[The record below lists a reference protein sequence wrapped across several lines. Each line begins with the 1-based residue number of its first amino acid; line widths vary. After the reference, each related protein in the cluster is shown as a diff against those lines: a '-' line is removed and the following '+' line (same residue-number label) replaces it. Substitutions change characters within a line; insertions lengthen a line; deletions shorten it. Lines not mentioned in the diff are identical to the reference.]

1 MLFARSSRAL
11 VSTFVV
17 TVSLAAYVSVRA
29 DDTDAKNFLTIATGS
44 VPSPGDS
51 RIQVVSRQFEAIREY
66 CRSTSR
72 GASIGD
78 MVAKSHSLL
87 TAQQSLL
94 MLLGDFVRVAR
105 VQCSRI
111 DDSTLLSLYVLERNA
126 GASHTS
132 TIERLSRNPTALIAK
147 WSSR

>member
-1 MLFARSSRAL
+1 MLRCRSSRAIGPAL
-11 VSTFVV
+11 VFSAALV
-17 TVSLAAYVSVRA
+17 THMSVRA
-29 DDTDAKNFLTIATGS
+29 DDTDAKNFITIATSS
-44 VPSPGDS
+44 VPSPSDS
-51 RIQVVSRQFEAIREY
+51 RIEVVNRQFEVIREY

-78 MVAKSHSLL
+78 KVAKSHSLL
-87 TAQQSLL
+87 TVQQSLL
-94 MLLGDFVRVAR
+94 AFLGDFVGVAR
-105 VQCSRI
+105 AQCSHV

-132 TIERLSRNPTALIAK
+132 TIGRLTRNPGALVAK